1 MLVARKAQP
10 DDRLRVGLDLRDHR
24 FVGRLGQSAR
34 TRATRSRTSFAAES
48 TSRSGTNST
57 VIWLTSSR
65 DTDFTV
71 RTPSMPE
78 IESSI
83 GWVICDSIT
92 CGLAPL
98 YTVRTET
105 TGVSIFGYSR
115 TDRRENEIA
124 PSSTIIRLIT
134 VASTGRRMQS
144 SGRRTLAA
152 FLPGI
157 SAAGLALGMIDTCIP
172 GTRRCVPSVT
182 IRSPAATPFMI
193 STSPT
198 LRVPVC
204 TWTSSALPSTTRNT

>member
-1 MLVARKAQP
+1 
-10 DDRLRVGLDLRDHR
+10 
-24 FVGRLGQSAR
+24 
-34 TRATRSRTSFAAES
+34 
-48 TSRSGTNST
+48 

-83 GWVICDSIT
+83 GWVICDSVT

-105 TGVSIFGYSR
+105 IGVSIFGYSR

-144 SGRRTLAA
+144 SGRRTRKSSPRRRGSSLEKLGSRLRGNDELLRGHDAA
-152 FLPGI
+152 LF
-157 SAAGLALGMIDTCIP
+157 SQ
-172 GTRRCVPSVT
+172 S
-182 IRSPAATPFMI
+182 
-193 STSPT
+193 
-198 LRVPVC
+198 
-204 TWTSSALPSTTRNT
+204 